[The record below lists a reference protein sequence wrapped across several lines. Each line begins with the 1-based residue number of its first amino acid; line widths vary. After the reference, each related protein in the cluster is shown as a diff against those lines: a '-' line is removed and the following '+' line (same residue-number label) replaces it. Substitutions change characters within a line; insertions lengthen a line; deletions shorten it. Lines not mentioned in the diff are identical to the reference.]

1 MRLRRKVQGTDRED
15 YQSSMWSKLGKTA
28 GTKMVVLG
36 LSGLS
41 AIVTSRLILSH
52 FGTEAY
58 AQYGLLA
65 SLPSLL
71 PFADLGIAAVVI
83 NSIAEAKNPRSDE
96 YVRRSLLTALRI
108 LLVSGSVIVA
118 AAALVTVLGLWPLLL
133 GNGLLPDGGAWA
145 AFLCM
150 AVFGLAL
157 PLSVGQRILVG
168 LERTATQVK
177 SQIVVAPL
185 ILLAVL
191 LSVGIAA
198 PVGSFLAVFSYAAAA
213 VNSVICLV
221 IAARLLSPQLTS
233 ALKSVPHIK
242 REPGIKAFHLAWPM
256 LLQMVALPIAMQS
269 DRLLLSHLTHGE
281 ELAQYN
287 LASQLFGM
295 ILQVVAAAGIVL
307 WPIYAKAR
315 SASRIES
322 PLVPTIWFAAG
333 GLFLGGTLAIATPFL
348 VAFISDGRIVVD
360 PWLVCGFAVFVA
372 LQAAKYPTGMYM
384 TDSAGLRFQVIP
396 ILMLVPLNIAI
407 SWWLISLIGAA
418 GPIIGSAIS
427 VAVCQ
432 LIPNLWF
439 VTRDLARRR
448 HVPAAANTL
457 SSHEADAAKL

>member
-1 MRLRRKVQGTDRED
+1 
-15 YQSSMWSKLGKTA
+15 MWSKLGKTA
-28 GTKMVVLG
+28 GTKMIVLG
-36 LSGLS
+36 LSGLC
-41 AIVTSRLILSH
+41 AIVTSRMILSH

-96 YVRRSLLTALRI
+96 HVRRSLLTALRI
-108 LLVSGSVIVA
+108 LLVSGTVVVA
-118 AAALVTVLGLWPLLL
+118 TSALVSVLGLWPVLL

-150 AVFGLAL
+150 AVFGITL
-157 PLSVGQRILVG
+157 PLAVGQRILVG

-185 ILLAVL
+185 ILLAIL
-191 LSVGIAA
+191 LSIGLAA
-198 PVGSFLAVFSYAAAA
+198 PVGSYLAVFSYAAAA
-213 VNSVICLV
+213 VNSIICLI
-221 IAARLLSPQLTS
+221 IASRLISPQLTS
-233 ALKSVPHIK
+233 ALRSVPHIK

-295 ILQVVAAAGIVL
+295 ILQVIAAAGIVL

-333 GLFLGGTLAIATPFL
+333 GLFLGGLLAIATPFL
-348 VAFISDGRIVVD
+348 VAFVSDGRIILD
-360 PWLVCGFAVFVA
+360 AWLVSGFAVFVA

-384 TDSAGLRFQVIP
+384 TDSAGLRFQVLP

-407 SWWLISLIGAA
+407 SWWLISLLGAA

-427 VAVCQ
+427 VAACQ
-432 LIPNLWF
+432 LIPNLCY

-448 HVPAAANTL
+448 QGQGTGANL
-457 SSHEADAAKL
+457 SPHESNTAKL

>member
-1 MRLRRKVQGTDRED
+1 
-15 YQSSMWSKLGKTA
+15 MWSKLGKTA
-28 GTKMVVLG
+28 GTKMIVLG
-36 LSGLS
+36 LSGLC
-41 AIVTSRLILSH
+41 AIVTSRMILSH

-96 YVRRSLLTALRI
+96 HVRRSLLTALRI
-108 LLVSGSVIVA
+108 LLVSGTVIVA
-118 AAALVTVLGLWPLLL
+118 TSALVSVLGLWPVLL

-150 AVFGLAL
+150 AVFGITL
-157 PLSVGQRILVG
+157 PLAVGQRILVG

-185 ILLAVL
+185 ILLAIL
-191 LSVGIAA
+191 LSIGLAA
-198 PVGSFLAVFSYAAAA
+198 PVGSYLAVFSYAAAA
-213 VNSVICLV
+213 VNSIICLI
-221 IAARLLSPQLTS
+221 IASRLLSPQLTS
-233 ALKSVPHIK
+233 ALRSVPHIK

-295 ILQVVAAAGIVL
+295 ILQVIAAAGIVL

-333 GLFLGGTLAIATPFL
+333 GLFLGGLLAIATPFL
-348 VAFISDGRIVVD
+348 VAFVSDGRIILD
-360 PWLVCGFAVFVA
+360 AWLVSGFAVFVA

-384 TDSAGLRFQVIP
+384 TDSAGLRFQVLP

-407 SWWLISLIGAA
+407 SWWLISLLGAA

-427 VAVCQ
+427 VAACQ
-432 LIPNLWF
+432 LIPNLCY

-448 HVPAAANTL
+448 QGQGTGANL
-457 SSHEADAAKL
+457 SPHESNTAKL

>member
-1 MRLRRKVQGTDRED
+1 
-15 YQSSMWSKLGKTA
+15 MWSKLGKTA
-28 GTKMVVLG
+28 GTKMIVLG
-36 LSGLS
+36 LSGLC
-41 AIVTSRLILSH
+41 AIVTSRMILSH

-96 YVRRSLLTALRI
+96 HVRRSLLTALRI
-108 LLVSGSVIVA
+108 LLVSGTVIVA
-118 AAALVTVLGLWPLLL
+118 TSALVSVLGLWPVLL

-150 AVFGLAL
+150 AVFGITL
-157 PLSVGQRILVG
+157 PLAVGQRILVG

-191 LSVGIAA
+191 LSIGLAA
-198 PVGSFLAVFSYAAAA
+198 PVGSYLAVFSYAAAA
-213 VNSVICLV
+213 VNSIICLI
-221 IAARLLSPQLTS
+221 IASRLISPQLTS
-233 ALKSVPHIK
+233 ALRSVPHIK

-295 ILQVVAAAGIVL
+295 ILQVIAAAGIVL

-333 GLFLGGTLAIATPFL
+333 GLFLGGLLAIATPFL
-348 VAFISDGRIVVD
+348 VAFVSDGRIILD
-360 PWLVCGFAVFVA
+360 AWLVSGFAVFVA

-384 TDSAGLRFQVIP
+384 TDSAGLRFQVLP

-407 SWWLISLIGAA
+407 SWWLISLLGAA

-427 VAVCQ
+427 VAACQ
-432 LIPNLWF
+432 LIPNLCY

-448 HVPAAANTL
+448 QGQGAGANL
-457 SSHEADAAKL
+457 SPHESNTAKL

>member
-1 MRLRRKVQGTDRED
+1 MTLRRNPQAVGTEAYR
-15 YQSSMWSKLGKTA
+15 SSMWSKLGKTA
-28 GTKMVVLG
+28 GTKMIVLG
-36 LSGLS
+36 LSGLC
-41 AIVTSRLILSH
+41 AIVTSRMILSH

-96 YVRRSLLTALRI
+96 HVRRSLLTALRI
-108 LLVSGSVIVA
+108 LLVSGTVIMA
-118 AAALVTVLGLWPLLL
+118 TSALVSVLGLWPVLL

-150 AVFGLAL
+150 AVFGITL
-157 PLSVGQRILVG
+157 PLAVGQRILVG

-191 LSVGIAA
+191 LSIGLAA
-198 PVGSFLAVFSYAAAA
+198 PVGSYLAVFSYAAAA
-213 VNSVICLV
+213 VNSIICLI
-221 IAARLLSPQLTS
+221 IASRLISPQLTS
-233 ALKSVPHIK
+233 ALRSVPHIK

-295 ILQVVAAAGIVL
+295 ILQVIAAAGIVL

-333 GLFLGGTLAIATPFL
+333 GLFLGGLLAIATPFL
-348 VAFISDGRIVVD
+348 VAFVSDGRIILD
-360 PWLVCGFAVFVA
+360 AWLVSGFAVFVA

-384 TDSAGLRFQVIP
+384 TDSAGLRFQVLP

-407 SWWLISLIGAA
+407 SWWLISLLGAA

-427 VAVCQ
+427 VAACQ
-432 LIPNLWF
+432 LIPNLCY

-448 HVPAAANTL
+448 QGQGAGANL
-457 SSHEADAAKL
+457 SPHESNTAKL